1 MSRKPII
8 PVKDLEILS
17 TPQGAMIVLWTIR
30 NNGPVGFGKVF
41 EYIVSGEYN
50 TASTSAQGTAVFSLA
65 SAARAI
71 AEDIKLLYD
80 SGLVEISDA
89 QGNPLGKEILD
100 GNFRDLL
107 SAKDNVTLSV
117 SSRLEF
123 LQELLKISIT
133 DYASGKQANIK
144 IEPSFGRPRPGDWPE
159 AFVIMPF
166 QETLRPIYEEH
177 ILPVARSL
185 DLTCKRGDD
194 FYSDDTIM
202 DEVWSAIYHS
212 KVCIAECTGLN
223 ANVFYEMGIAHTLG
237 RSCILI
243 AQSIEDLPFDIRHRR
258 IIVYENTSSG
268 LRKFRDSLKKA
279 IQDELGMERDR
290 LREILDKL
298 D

>member
-1 MSRKPII
+1 
-8 PVKDLEILS
+8 VEITDS
-17 TPQGAMIVLWTIR
+17 EGT
-30 NNGPVGFGKVF
+30 PVG
-41 EYIVSGEYN
+41 
-50 TASTSAQGTAVFSLA
+50 
-65 SAARAI
+65 
-71 AEDIKLLYD
+71 
-80 SGLVEISDA
+80 
-89 QGNPLGKEILD
+89 KEVLD
-100 GNFRDLL
+100 GNFRALL
-107 SAKDNVTLSV
+107 SAKDNVTLGV
-117 SSRLEF
+117 SSHLEF

-144 IEPSFGRPRPGDWPE
+144 IEPSFGKPRSGDWPN

-166 QETLRPIYEEH
+166 QESLKPIFDEH

-185 DLTCKRGDD
+185 DLTCKRGDE
-194 FYSDDTIM
+194 FFSDDSIM

-237 RSCILI
+237 RPCILI
-243 AQSIEDLPFDIRHRR
+243 AQSLDGLPFDIRHRR
-258 IIVYENTSSG
+258 IIVYETTPSG

-279 IQDELGMERDR
+279 IQDELGLERDA